1 MRTKPARV
9 LVLALASIQ
18 FTACAGRAIAP
29 PATLDPVRLS
39 TMLDDVRRV
48 EVDSNVGRREAL
60 EAILSE
66 SGVAYELE
74 PFTIEPRRNYPRT
87 EGANLVI
94 TLGEGESDIVVG
106 AHYDAVWLR
115 DGTLSRGAV
124 DNAASSVVLAR
135 LAETLKD
142 DPLQHRI
149 RIVLFDMEEIGLV
162 GSAKYIEEHESDT
175 IAAAVNF
182 DVNGYGD
189 TLMFGPAAGGGNAD
203 VYQLFKETCVEEQ
216 LDCQE
221 FDQYPPSD
229 NLSFQAAGIPNIS
242 DRRPASC
249 RSSPDVAVHEQRHRG
264 HLPGSLHTER
274 PGHDPHT
281 QRHIRQRRV
290 RGDGAE
296 LPGGPRAG
304 PEAGRARSP
313 VIQGRK
319 QWSQFVVVARARKL
333 RNRSLSLNYVN
344 HIPTCLWPVALKS
357 GNF

>member
-1 MRTKPARV
+1 MRTIPAKV
-9 LVLALASIQ
+9 LVLVLLTSIQ
-18 FTACAGRAIAP
+18 LTACAGRNGPIGSY
-29 PATLDPVRLS
+29 ATLDPARLS
-39 TMLDDVRRV
+39 TMLDDVRKV

-74 PFTIEPRRNYPRT
+74 PFTIEPRENYPRT

-94 TLGEGESDIVVG
+94 TLGEGESDIIVG

-142 DPLQHRI
+142 DPIQHRI

-162 GSAKYIEEHESDT
+162 GSAKYIEDHESDT
-175 IAAAVNF
+175 IAAAVNL

-242 DRRPASC
+242 IGVLPAAEAHQMWLFMNSDTEGIF
-249 RSSPDVAVHEQRHRG
+249 PDGFTPNVLATI
-264 HLPGSLHTER
+264 HTPNDTSDSVES
-274 PGHDPHT
+274 
-281 QRHIRQRRV
+281 
-290 RGDGAE
+290 AAME
-296 LPGGPRAG
+296 LSYRAALG
-304 PEAGRARSP
+304 L
-313 VIQGRK
+313 V
-319 QWSQFVVVARARKL
+319 RKL
-333 RNRSLSLNYVN
+333 D
-344 HIPTCLWPVALKS
+344 ALVVQ
-357 GNF
+357 

>member
-1 MRTKPARV
+1 MRTIPAKV
-9 LVLALASIQ
+9 LLLALLTSFQ
-18 FTACAGRAIAP
+18 LTACAGRNGPIAP
-29 PATLDPVRLS
+29 RATLDPARLS

-66 SGVAYELE
+66 SGVTYELE
-74 PFTIEPRRNYPRT
+74 PFTIEPRGNYPRT
-87 EGANLVI
+87 EGTNLVI

-142 DPLQHRI
+142 EPLQHRI
-149 RIVLFDMEEIGLV
+149 RIVLFDMEKIGLV
-162 GSAKYIEEHESDT
+162 GSAKYVEEHETDT

-242 DRRPASC
+242 IGVLPAAEAHRLWLFMNSDTEGIFPERFTPNVLATIHTPNDTSNSVESAAMELSYRAALGLVRRLDA
-249 RSSPDVAVHEQRHRG
+249 
-264 HLPGSLHTER
+264 
-274 PGHDPHT
+274 
-281 QRHIRQRRV
+281 
-290 RGDGAE
+290 
-296 LPGGPRAG
+296 
-304 PEAGRARSP
+304 
-313 VIQGRK
+313 
-319 QWSQFVVVARARKL
+319 VVVQ
-333 RNRSLSLNYVN
+333 
-344 HIPTCLWPVALKS
+344 
-357 GNF
+357 

>member
-29 PATLDPVRLS
+29 PAMLDPARLS

-189 TLMFGPAAGGGNAD
+189 TLMFGPAAGGECRRLSTVQGN
-203 VYQLFKETCVEEQ
+203 VRRGTTGLPGVRPVPVQRQPQLPGRRHSQ
-216 LDCQE
+216 HL
-221 FDQYPPSD
+221 
-229 NLSFQAAGIPNIS
+229 
-242 DRRPASC
+242 DRRPARC
-249 RSSPDVAVHEQRHRG
+249 RGSPDVAVHEQRHGG
-264 HLPGSLHTER
+264 HFPGPLHSER

-290 RGDGAE
+290 RSDGAE

-319 QWSQFVVVARARKL
+319 QWSQFVVVARARKF

-344 HIPTCLWPVALKS
+344 RTPTCLWPVALKS